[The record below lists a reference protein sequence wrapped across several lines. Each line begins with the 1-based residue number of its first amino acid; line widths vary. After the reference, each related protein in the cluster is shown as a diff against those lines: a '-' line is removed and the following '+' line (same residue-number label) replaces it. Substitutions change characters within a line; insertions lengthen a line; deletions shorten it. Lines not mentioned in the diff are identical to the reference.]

1 MTKST
6 AKLGDK
12 QDLSWSEVLSLSKTY
27 LKIPLAL
34 LFVEAIYWFIT
45 QPSNTLVP
53 IQITEAWIWSGIT
66 NIIYGEG
73 TATLTTNN
81 GWMTQVNLS
90 NENFPGVLNTVALY
104 VSDEC
109 AGIHEM
115 LFISTLII
123 MTDGVSQKIK
133 LRSIVVMCSIVYVL
147 NILRLVAFYPI
158 AADACAID
166 PNNPSCLNPMWQ
178 FHETVYTWGFLLVL
192 VLMWLVWFWKVGGP
206 ARAIKSSSN
215 TDKYRIFIRKSWNKI
230 NFAVLGFVLI
240 MLAASAYS
248 VTTNEQAMD
257 AKETLDFCSYSSIS
271 TNQCMA
277 AQNTWDNAID
287 TAWSLAGIGLII
299 GAVTVFQI
307 EKRNIHGYWP
317 TEIIES
323 E

>member
-115 LFISTLII
+115 IFISTLII

-133 LRSIVVMCSIVYVL
+133 LRSIVVMCSICLLYTS
-147 NILRLVAFYPI
+147 
-158 AADACAID
+158 
-166 PNNPSCLNPMWQ
+166 PSP
-178 FHETVYTWGFLLVL
+178 
-192 VLMWLVWFWKVGGP
+192 
-206 ARAIKSSSN
+206 R
-215 TDKYRIFIRKSWNKI
+215 D
-230 NFAVLGFVLI
+230 
-240 MLAASAYS
+240 
-248 VTTNEQAMD
+248 
-257 AKETLDFCSYSSIS
+257 
-271 TNQCMA
+271 
-277 AQNTWDNAID
+277 
-287 TAWSLAGIGLII
+287 
-299 GAVTVFQI
+299 
-307 EKRNIHGYWP
+307 
-317 TEIIES
+317 
-323 E
+323 

>member
-6 AKLGDK
+6 SKKGAK

-53 IQITEAWIWSGIT
+53 IQITEAWIWSGLT

-90 NENFPGVLNTVALY
+90 NENFPGVLDTVALY

-115 LFISTLII
+115 IFISTLVI
-123 MTDGVSQKIK
+123 MTDGVSQKLK

-147 NILRLVAFYPI
+147 NIVR
-158 AADACAID
+158 
-166 PNNPSCLNPMWQ
+166 
-178 FHETVYTWGFLLVL
+178 
-192 VLMWLVWFWKVGGP
+192 
-206 ARAIKSSSN
+206 
-215 TDKYRIFIRKSWNKI
+215 
-230 NFAVLGFVLI
+230 
-240 MLAASAYS
+240 
-248 VTTNEQAMD
+248 
-257 AKETLDFCSYSSIS
+257 
-271 TNQCMA
+271 
-277 AQNTWDNAID
+277 
-287 TAWSLAGIGLII
+287 
-299 GAVTVFQI
+299 
-307 EKRNIHGYWP
+307 
-317 TEIIES
+317 
-323 E
+323 